1 MPRRVEIL
9 NKQEVFHKFIF
20 RIEEVQLRYER
31 FHGKMSEALTRLNF
45 NRGDSVAAVVHD
57 RAADTVILVEQ
68 FRYPTYEKGPGW
80 LIELP
85 AGIVSDKENPQKT
98 VQRELMEEVGYEAK
112 KVQHIST
119 FYVSPGGTSE
129 RIHLYYASVVPKDQT
144 STGGGLAPE
153 GEDIHVLSLKVS
165 DALAKV
171 ASGEI
176 ADAKTIIGLQWLQL
190 HAKG

>member
-1 MPRRVEIL
+1 MPKRVEIL

-20 RIEEVQLRYER
+20 RVEEVQLRHER
-31 FHGKMSEALTRLNF
+31 YNGKMSDALTRLNL

-57 RAADTVILVEQ
+57 QKANSVILVEQ

-98 VQRELMEEVGYEAK
+98 VQRELMEEIDYEAK
-112 KVQHIST
+112 KVQHITT

-129 RIHLYYASVVPKDQT
+129 RIYLYY
-144 STGGGLAPE
+144 
-153 GEDIHVLSLKVS
+153 
-165 DALAKV
+165 
-171 ASGEI
+171 
-176 ADAKTIIGLQWLQL
+176 
-190 HAKG
+190 